1 MAEDWR
7 LLFLSFAFS
16 AKLALFCRARRSRSH
31 FEKEERTEPNMKISL
46 LAFAALFVYAVS
58 CRAASRPPLI
68 PVEDFFRLPEKAAFR
83 ISPDG
88 RHYAWL
94 SPWQKRLNINVAAIN
109 QIGTDEGTRLT
120 SATERDISSYGW
132 ISNDRL
138 IYAQDKG
145 GDENFHLYAV
155 SLEGG
160 DPVDLTP
167 FDGVRAGIVDLLE
180 DDEDHV
186 LIDMNKRDRRVFDVY
201 LLNVKT
207 GELTLAA
214 ENPGTIVGWGT
225 DHDGKLRLAYES
237 AGTMTRVLYR
247 DSESEPWRTIF
258 ETDFRDS
265 VSPELFTADNKR
277 LYISSDIGRDKEA
290 LYEYDP
296 ATGAQSLLYENDEA
310 GVSGI
315 IWSRA
320 RKKLLGVTYYTDKP
334 HRYYFDKEAE
344 DFYTMLQEHFPGLRA
359 DVSSISKDERKMFV
373 AVASDRVPGRL
384 YYYDMDKPGEFILA
398 ADFYPWLKEE
408 YLAEM
413 KPISYA
419 ARDGLTIHGYLSLPV
434 GVEPQNL
441 PAIVIVHGGPE
452 SRDTWGYDTE
462 AQLLANR
469 GMAVLQVNYRVS
481 TGYGKAFWKAGFK
494 QWGLKQQDDITDGV
508 KWLIDQGIADPKRI
522 AIYGGSYGGY
532 AALMGLIKTPELY
545 CCGVDYV
552 GVSNLFTLFSS
563 IPEYWKP
570 LLEQM
575 YETIGHPEKD
585 KAQFEAT
592 SPTFLA
598 DKISAPLFIAQGA
611 NDPRV
616 VKAQSDA
623 MVNAMRARGVE
634 VQYMVKDN
642 EGHGFQNEENS
653 FDFYHAMDA
662 FLTEHLGLQ
671 R

>member
-1 MAEDWR
+1 
-7 LLFLSFAFS
+7 
-16 AKLALFCRARRSRSH
+16 
-31 FEKEERTEPNMKISL
+31 MKISL
-46 LAFAALFVYAVS
+46 LAAAALIACASAGFAAE
-58 CRAASRPPLI
+58 RPPLI

-88 RHYAWL
+88 KHYAWL
-94 SPWQKRLNINVAAIN
+94 APWEKRLNIHVASVE
-109 QIGTDEGTRLT
+109 QIGTGEGTRLT
-120 SATERDISSYGW
+120 SAKERDIGGYGW

-145 GDENFHLYAV
+145 GDENFHLYV
-155 SLEGG
+155 ISREGG
-160 DPVDLTP
+160 EAKDVTP

-180 DDEDHV
+180 EDDDHI
-186 LIDMNKRDRRVFDVY
+186 LIDMNKRDKKVFDVY
-201 LLNVKT
+201 RLDVRT
-207 GELTLAA
+207 GELELVA

-225 DHDGKLRLAYES
+225 DHDGKLRLAYEYV
-237 AGTMTRVLYR
+237 GTTTRVLYR
-247 DSESEPWRTIF
+247 TAENEPWKKIF

-265 VSPELFTADNKR
+265 VSPRLFTADNSK
-277 LYISSDIGRDKEA
+277 LWITSDIGRDKGA

-296 ATGAQSLLYENDEA
+296 ASGEQKLLYENDEA
-310 GVSGI
+310 SVNGV
-315 IWSRA
+315 IWSKL

-334 HRYYFDKEAE
+334 HRHYFDKEAE
-344 DFYTMLQEHFPGLRA
+344 DFYNMLQAQFPGLRA
-359 DVSSISKDERKMFV
+359 NVSSMSKDEKRMFV
-373 AVASDRVPGRL
+373 AVASDRVPARL
-384 YYYDMDKPGEFILA
+384 YYYDMDKPGVFTQV

-408 YLAEM
+408 HLAEM
-413 KPISYA
+413 KPIQYQ
-419 ARDGLTIHGYLSLPV
+419 ARDGLTIHGYLTLPV
-434 GVEPQNL
+434 GVEPRNL
-441 PAIVIVHGGPE
+441 PAIVVVHGGPE
-452 SRDTWGYDTE
+452 TRDTWGYDTE

-508 KWLIDQGIADPKRI
+508 KWLIDQGIADPKRF

-532 AALMGLIKTPELY
+532 ATLMGLIKTPELY

-552 GVSNLFTLFSS
+552 GVSNLFTLFKS

-570 LLEQM
+570 LLDQM

-585 KAQFEAT
+585 KEQFEAT
-592 SPTFLA
+592 SPTLHA
-598 DKISAPLFIAQGA
+598 DKITAPLFIAQGA

-623 MVNAMRARGVE
+623 MVEAMRARGVE

-642 EGHGFQNEENS
+642 EGHGFHNEENR

-662 FLTEHLGLQ
+662 FLTEHLGLK